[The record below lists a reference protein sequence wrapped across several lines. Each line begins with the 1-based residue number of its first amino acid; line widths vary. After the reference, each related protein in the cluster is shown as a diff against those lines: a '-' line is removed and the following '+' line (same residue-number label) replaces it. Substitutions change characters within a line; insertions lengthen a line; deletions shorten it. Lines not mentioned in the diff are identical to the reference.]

1 VNTKQSPDSHAERR
15 GKQKVTLR
23 ALRRMKCRGEKAVFI
38 TAYDYPMARFAD
50 AAGVD
55 MVLVGDSVAN
65 TTLGYR
71 STLGVDM
78 EDMIRHSGA
87 VTRAVER
94 AFVIGDMPFMSY
106 QQSDEAAVVNAGR
119 FVRAGCDA
127 VKCEGGRRVAP
138 RVRAMVEAGIVVMGH
153 IGLTPQNLAQLSGYR
168 VQGRTEDQVGSLRE
182 DIAALEEAGAHMV
195 LLEAMPPDAGRVLH
209 DSVGIPVYGIGAGPH
224 VDGQL
229 LILHDV
235 VGMQDPSILRTPS
248 FVKKYADVAVIV
260 VEALRRYC
268 EDVRSGAF
276 PAEEHWY
283 KAGG

>member
-1 VNTKQSPDSHAERR
+1 MR
-15 GKQKVTLR
+15 GG
-23 ALRRMKCRGEKAVFI
+23 GEKAVFI

-55 MVLVGDSVAN
+55 MILVGDNVAN

-71 STLGVDM
+71 STTSVDM

-106 QQSDEAAVVNAGR
+106 QQSDEAAVANAGR
-119 FVRAGCDA
+119 FVRTGCDA

-138 RVRAMVEAGIVVMGH
+138 RVRAMVEAGMVVMGH
-153 IGLTPQNLAQLSGYR
+153 IGLTPQSLSQLGGYR

-182 DIAALEEAGAHMV
+182 DIVALEEAGAHMV
-195 LLEAMPPDAGRVLH
+195 LLEAVPPEAGRLLH
-209 DSVGIPVYGIGAGPH
+209 DSVDVPVYGIGAGPH

-235 VGMQDPSILRTPS
+235 IGMQDPSMLRTPS
-248 FVKKYADVAVIV
+248 FVKRYADVGGVV
-260 VEALRRYC
+260 VEALRRYG

-283 KAGG
+283 RGRE